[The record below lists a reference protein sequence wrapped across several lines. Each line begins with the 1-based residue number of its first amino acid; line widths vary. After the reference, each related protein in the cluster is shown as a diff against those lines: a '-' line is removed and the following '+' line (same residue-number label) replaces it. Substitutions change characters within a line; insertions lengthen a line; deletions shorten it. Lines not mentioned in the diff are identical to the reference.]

1 MRSRFAG
8 MGFLRIFF
16 VAFFDFLFFEN
27 AVFLLF
33 LEKG

>member
-16 VAFFDFLFFEN
+16 VAFFDFLSFEN
-27 AVFLLF
+27 AVFWHF
-33 LEKG
+33 